1 VPASV
6 LPGGMPRHNC
16 ETSRAILNPSCDAV
30 RISLLMVSARTA
42 VIIHNPSMSDMGMLR
57 QLTLRPYPKSHL
69 CAVSPEI
76 NHLGT
81 VCNCV

>member
-1 VPASV
+1 VV
-6 LPGGMPRHNC
+6 H
-16 ETSRAILNPSCDAV
+16 AV
-30 RISLLMVSARTA
+30 AKIPTAEEKKYRT
-42 VIIHNPSMSDMGMLR
+42 SMSVMGMLR